1 MKPIQIE
8 STPDKPIGFGLKNQ
22 WIATKAPDAKSLAD
36 ALKLKDTK
44 IANWKSGFVAA
55 YTYPGDYVFVT
66 PPLDEWVLAVGMG
79 IPDPSDP
86 AVLPVWRRMMKDIS
100 SRFGEAQFFAT
111 HRVSSYTAWGIYRGD
126 IERRLFAHADE
137 PIYNFGEPLPEE
149 AHLIAHLPNPSS
161 PEAQQPG
168 YWDREDLRWPGE
180 EDVLRLA
187 QAWSIDPFDLGS
199 KDFPASV
206 GLVGSFRQTKAG
218 D

>member
-1 MKPIQIE
+1 MKSIQIE

-36 ALKLKDTK
+36 TLQLKDTK
-44 IANWKSGFVAA
+44 VGNWQSGVAA
-55 YTYPGDYVFVT
+55 AYAYPSDYVFVT
-66 PPLDEWVLAVGMG
+66 PRLNEWILAVGMG

-86 AVLPVWRRMMKDIS
+86 AVLPVWRRMMKGIS

-111 HRVSSYTAWGIYRGD
+111 HRVSNYAAWAIYRGD
-126 IERRLFAHADE
+126 IERRLFAHADD
-137 PIYNFGEPLPEE
+137 PIYNVGDPLPEE
-149 AHLIAHLPNPSS
+149 AELIAHLPNPFG

-168 YWDREDLRWPGE
+168 YWEREDLRWPGE

-187 QAWSIDPFDLGS
+187 QAWSIDPFELES

-206 GLVGSFRQTKAG
+206 GLVGSLSQTKPG
-218 D
+218 N